1 MKSAYLSCVG
11 GISGDMLL
19 GALIDSGVSVDDLN
33 AGLADLG
40 VSGLSLSCRSDERG
54 GVRGTLVSV
63 NTALD
68 ARGPRRMQELIAIVE
83 ESSLEARMVERT
95 GSVLR
100 RLGEA
105 EAAVHGVP
113 VEEVELHELGDLD
126 TLADIVGGVLGLEML
141 GVERL
146 YSSPLPSGS
155 GVVKSEHGLLP
166 VPSPVASALF
176 AMAKAPVVP
185 PPGNVPDAGEMVT
198 PTGAA
203 IVTTLASFG
212 QPAMT
217 VERVGYGL
225 GSRDSPYYP
234 NVLALWTG
242 EETGPAYTTE
252 LSMIETNI
260 DDMSPELLAY
270 AQERLFELG
279 ARDVWFSPVQMKKNR
294 PGTMLSALVPRELES
309 RAVTLVMRETSTLG
323 VRVRPAARYEAER
336 EVVEVETSLGVVEVK
351 VKRLEGTA
359 IAISPE
365 YEACRRIA
373 VERGIPLQEVYRVV
387 EREAGDRLL
396 S

>member
-1 MKSAYLSCVG
+1 MKSAYLNCVG

-19 GALIDSGVSVDDLN
+19 GALIDSGVSIDDLN
-33 AGLADLG
+33 QGLAGLG
-40 VSGLSLSCRSDERG
+40 VNELSLSCRSDERG

-63 NTALD
+63 NTGQN
-68 ARGPRRMQELIAIVE
+68 ARGFKRIKDLSAIVE
-83 ESSLEARMVERT
+83 ESRLESRVVERA

-105 EAAVHGVP
+105 EAAVHGVT

-126 TLADIVGGVLGLEML
+126 TLADVVGGVLGLEML

-155 GVVKSEHGLLP
+155 GVIKSQHGPLP

-176 AMAKAPVVP
+176 AMAKAPIVP

-203 IVTTLASFG
+203 MVTTLASFG

-225 GSRDSPYYP
+225 GSRDSPHYP
-234 NVLALWTG
+234 NVLAMWTG
-242 EETGPAYTTE
+242 KETGPAYTTE

-270 AQERLFELG
+270 VQERLFEMG
-279 ARDVWFSPVQMKKNR
+279 ARDVWFSPIQMKKNR
-294 PGTMLSALVPRELES
+294 PGTMLSALVPSELES
-309 RAVTLVMRETSTLG
+309 RAATLVMRETSTLG

-336 EVVEVETSLGVVEVK
+336 EIVEVETSLGAVQVK
-351 VKRLEGTA
+351 VKRLEGEA
-359 IAISPE
+359 IAVSPE

-373 VERGIPLQEVYRVV
+373 MDQGMPLQEVYRVV